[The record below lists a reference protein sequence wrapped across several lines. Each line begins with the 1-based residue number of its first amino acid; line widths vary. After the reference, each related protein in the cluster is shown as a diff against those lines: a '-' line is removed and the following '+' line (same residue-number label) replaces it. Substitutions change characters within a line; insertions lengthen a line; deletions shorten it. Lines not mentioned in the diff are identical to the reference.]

1 MKTLRFFLCIS
12 LIAALFIACEKGDKP
27 LKPNSLTVSNTEFTG
42 CVEIEDLTK
51 AGQDGWWVPHTI
63 VLEAQGDVLKILRQS
78 RFNCGAKLDITVTN
92 EGNTITIQEKNVGL
106 SAMCDCPG
114 EYQSEIK
121 GMKDGIYTICVFP
134 FKSYYGYFKPFVFE
148 FKEGVKQTVEL
159 DLIYYNYLDLL

>member
-1 MKTLRFFLCIS
+1 MKNIIAFL
-12 LIAALFIACEKGDKP
+12 
-27 LKPNSLTVSNTEFTG
+27 V
-42 CVEIEDLTK
+42 
-51 AGQDGWWVPHTI
+51 TI
-63 VLEAQGDVLKILRQS
+63 VLFVSCDKNDKQLESNSLIITKQSEASGCLGKNNTKAESNAQS
-78 RFNCGAKLDITVTN
+78 NIITLEAKGKTLLVYRRGKYNCGALIQLSVSN